1 MAITKCSVI
10 NILFLLLLLYQECL
24 SCQKA
29 PNNGK
34 NNYGL
39 NDDELGA
46 ILFGLNY
53 DSIAKNKDNLEKRK
67 NVENE
72 SIFLRNFANED
83 TSKNTQSEKAQ
94 KEIKIE
100 TETESVNSNEKEVA
114 TSQKSDTSNKNS
126 SVENEKIEL
135 KNDELLGKNFE
146 KDKVNKKG
154 DNTNTTNNHDL
165 TNSSE
170 KQGVDIRGSKN
181 MNNYLQ
187 KTGDTNIE
195 KSESLQ
201 KDVNIKNH
209 NEEANDAK
217 RLDSAQTN
225 NEKSKI
231 SKDTIDKD
239 VQSNELTNLASNRSN
254 KKSQGLAKK
263 ENELKSANL
272 EENHNAK
279 KDLLKKD
286 QKREDGKK
294 ITHPENS
301 NSDQYGVQVSLN
313 DEEKNTNTKSV
324 SHSEDHSAS
333 YSGEKFGTHVSNSQ
347 KDMLKNIRPVQFDES
362 AYGKLNG
369 GSPEN
374 DENEILNK
382 INKNNENNFSEK
394 VALRKGTKDRNE
406 YEYFKLKSND
416 FKVLGIINKYSSRGG
431 FSISVD
437 CGGYDDFDEV
447 PGVSNLLQHAI
458 FYKSEKRNT
467 TLLSE
472 LGKYSSEYNSCT
484 SESSTSY
491 YATAHSEDI
500 YHLLNLFAEN
510 LFYPV
515 FSEEHIQNEVKEI
528 NNKYISIENNLESC
542 LKIASQ
548 YITNFK
554 YSKFFVNG
562 NYTTLCENVLKNRL
576 SIKNILTEFH
586 KKCYQPR
593 NMSLTIL
600 LGNKVNTADHYNMK
614 DVENMVVH
622 IFGKIKNESY
632 PIDGDVIGKRIN
644 RMESERVNLY
654 GKKDSYNDANF
665 IHIEGRNEK
674 EAAFLQSM
682 NELHY
687 ALDLNQKSRYVE
699 IIKKEEWG
707 DQLYLYWSSKTNAEL
722 CKKIEEFGSMT
733 FLREIFSDFRR
744 NGLYYKISVENK
756 YVYDLEVTSICNK
769 YYLNFGILVKLTQR
783 GRTNLAHLIHICNVF
798 VNEIGKLF
806 DRDSLDKGISKYILD
821 YYREKALVTDLKF
834 NSDNVNVSLDD
845 LVIYSK
851 RLLVHADDPS
861 SLLTIHSLIEDKHKN
876 DFRNHIKI
884 TSLVGSLIRN
894 DNLNIINVVDAFS
907 LTNQSQI
914 PNTAITYALGENP
927 YLVGQGGVTND
938 VNIAL
943 PEIKVCPFN
952 SFDHNDNNVL
962 HEESFFCVPYNNRE
976 NFEFSDTKPMF
987 VSEENKNEFRASVLY
1002 SMPCLIKSSYGYN
1015 VYFKRGLTD
1024 VSKVKADFIF
1034 YFPSEKFTFYEAIFS
1049 RIHIIILRKKIKL
1062 FLTDYAS
1069 CSVNVHIKRNA
1080 ESYTVHVDTNSYYFA
1095 ELFSKLGDL
1104 LSVKEIP
1111 SKEEFDDAYDELIM
1125 NVRTSRK
1132 LGAENSLRIMHSLF
1146 NKYEP
1151 TDKEMDDILSA
1162 YFFYP
1167 SYKDYT
1173 RYVVDIFHRN
1183 YVSIFIYGNIA
1194 MPTEKEDEN
1203 ATSHTDQSATNG
1215 GSGVPNS
1222 SSSHVNDNV
1231 KDNGNDNDN
1240 TNTKANVGEHR
1251 SSLTLYAE
1259 ANNTGSASPWEKRDH
1274 RLDAQGQLGEQAFA
1288 ADSIQIS
1295 HNGVGI
1301 EYLVNLSESFIK
1313 KVTNGVVRRSES
1325 TYYTSTLV
1333 HNEDVEI
1340 NIPHMSQ
1347 NGSSSIIVSY
1357 TIESESM
1364 LSDVLINIIVDLIS
1378 SEFVKVSKLR
1388 YNDGY
1393 MVEVKPFFARYGL
1406 SGLLFV
1412 IQSFEKDVEKLEA
1425 HICTFVKYVIF
1436 QLMNIGTSDLVKKL
1450 ESMKE
1455 YYIINNSIFTF
1466 DQEYASITDQL
1477 TSGMECFDKKYKI
1490 IKIFDELIN
1499 CPKMIINKMNAIL
1512 KNSKKAIFKEYKAA
1526 KAVDAPSSKSDEV
1539 DDANS
1544 YVCNY
1549 SRKAPA
1555 KLSSVQLAANS
1566 RSAKKKQPKERTLRK
1581 DTLRMRKPHKMA
1593 NFISVS
1599 NFVEI
1604 KRKGFFQ
1611 YVIDYF
1617 RSNVNSPLNDSS
1629 YLDFKSCDEEMSK
1642 RNFRVFYNFANDVNK
1657 IREYFLLK
1665 FASDKEVREKCSVD
1679 YEEIRQYCSG
1689 H

>member
-1 MAITKCSVI
+1 M
-10 NILFLLLLLYQECL
+10 
-24 SCQKA
+24 
-29 PNNGK
+29 
-34 NNYGL
+34 
-39 NDDELGA
+39 
-46 ILFGLNY
+46 
-53 DSIAKNKDNLEKRK
+53 
-67 NVENE
+67 
-72 SIFLRNFANED
+72 
-83 TSKNTQSEKAQ
+83 
-94 KEIKIE
+94 
-100 TETESVNSNEKEVA
+100 
-114 TSQKSDTSNKNS
+114 
-126 SVENEKIEL
+126 
-135 KNDELLGKNFE
+135 
-146 KDKVNKKG
+146 
-154 DNTNTTNNHDL
+154 
-165 TNSSE
+165 
-170 KQGVDIRGSKN
+170 
-181 MNNYLQ
+181 
-187 KTGDTNIE
+187 
-195 KSESLQ
+195 
-201 KDVNIKNH
+201 
-209 NEEANDAK
+209 
-217 RLDSAQTN
+217 
-225 NEKSKI
+225 
-231 SKDTIDKD
+231 
-239 VQSNELTNLASNRSN
+239 
-254 KKSQGLAKK
+254 
-263 ENELKSANL
+263 
-272 EENHNAK
+272 
-279 KDLLKKD
+279 
-286 QKREDGKK
+286 
-294 ITHPENS
+294 
-301 NSDQYGVQVSLN
+301 
-313 DEEKNTNTKSV
+313 
-324 SHSEDHSAS
+324 
-333 YSGEKFGTHVSNSQ
+333 
-347 KDMLKNIRPVQFDES
+347 
-362 AYGKLNG
+362 
-369 GSPEN
+369 
-374 DENEILNK
+374 
-382 INKNNENNFSEK
+382 
-394 VALRKGTKDRNE
+394 
-406 YEYFKLKSND
+406 
-416 FKVLGIINKYSSRGG
+416 
-431 FSISVD
+431 
-437 CGGYDDFDEV
+437 
-447 PGVSNLLQHAI
+447 
-458 FYKSEKRNT
+458 
-467 TLLSE
+467 
-472 LGKYSSEYNSCT
+472 
-484 SESSTSY
+484 
-491 YATAHSEDI
+491 
-500 YHLLNLFAEN
+500 
-510 LFYPV
+510 
-515 FSEEHIQNEVKEI
+515 
-528 NNKYISIENNLESC
+528 SIENNLESC

-548 YITNFK
+548 YITDFK

-614 DVENMVVH
+614 DVENMVAH

-632 PIDGDVIGKRIN
+632 PIDGDVIKKQIN
-644 RMESERVNLY
+644 RMESERVNFN
-654 GKKDSYNDANF
+654 GKKDNYNDANF
-665 IHIEGRNEK
+665 IYMEGRDEK
-674 EAAFLQSM
+674 EAAFVQSM

-687 ALDLNQKSRYVE
+687 SLDLNQKSRYVE

-744 NGLYYKISVENK
+744 NGFYYKISVENK

-769 YYLNFGILVKLTQR
+769 YYLNFGILVKLTQS
-783 GRTNLAHLIHICNVF
+783 GKSNLAHLIHICNVF
-798 VNEIGKLF
+798 VNEISKLF

-821 YYREKALVTDLKF
+821 YYREKALVTDLNF
-834 NSDNVNVSLDD
+834 NSDNVNVSIDD
-845 LVIYSK
+845 LVIYSN

-907 LTNQSQI
+907 LTNQGQI
-914 PNTAITYALGENP
+914 PNTTITYALGENP

-952 SFDHNDNNVL
+952 SFDNNNAL
-962 HEESFFCVPYNNRE
+962 HEESFFCVPYNNKE

-1015 VYFKRGLTD
+1015 IYFKRGLTD
-1024 VSKVKADFIF
+1024 ASKVKADFIF
-1034 YFPSEKFTFYEAIFS
+1034 YFPSEKITFYEAIFS

-1080 ESYTVHVDTNSYYFA
+1080 ESYSVHVDTNSYHFS

-1104 LSVKEIP
+1104 LSVKETP
-1111 SKEEFDDAYDELIM
+1111 SKEEFADAYDELNM
-1125 NVRTSRK
+1125 YVRSSRK
-1132 LGAENSLRIMHSLF
+1132 LGAGNSLKIMHSLF
-1146 NKYEP
+1146 NQYEP
-1151 TDKEMDDILSA
+1151 TDKEMDDLLSA

-1167 SYKDYT
+1167 SYTDYT
-1173 RYVVDIFHRN
+1173 KYVVDFFHRN

-1194 MPTEKEDEN
+1194 MTTEKENEN
-1203 ATSHTDQSATNG
+1203 ATSYTDQNADNG

-1222 SSSHVNDNV
+1222 RRHNV
-1231 KDNGNDNDN
+1231 NDN
-1240 TNTKANVGEHR
+1240 TNASATVSVNGNGGWHR
-1251 SSLTLYAE
+1251 SSLMLYAE
-1259 ANNTGSASPWEKRDH
+1259 ENNKGSASQWEERDN
-1274 RLDAQGQLGEQAFA
+1274 RLNAQEKLGEQAFA
-1288 ADSIQIS
+1288 PDSIQIS

-1325 TYYTSTLV
+1325 TYYTSKLV

-1340 NIPHMSQ
+1340 NIPNMSQ

-1378 SEFVKVSKLR
+1378 SDFVKVSKLR
-1388 YNDGY
+1388 YNDGN
-1393 MVEVKPFFARYGL
+1393 MVEVKPFFTRYGL

-1412 IQSFEKDVEKLEA
+1412 IQSFDKDVEKLEA

-1436 QLMNIGTSDLVKKL
+1436 QLMNIGMSDMVKKL

-1455 YYIINNSIFTF
+1455 YYIINNTIFTF

-1499 CPKMIINKMNAIL
+1499 CPKIILNKMNAIL
-1512 KNSKKAIFKEYKAA
+1512 KNSKKAIFKEYKADHA
-1526 KAVDAPSSKSDEV
+1526 SSSKSDQV
-1539 DDANS
+1539 DNENS
-1544 YVCNY
+1544 YMCNY
-1549 SRKAPA
+1549 SHKVPA

-1566 RSAKKKQPKERTLRK
+1566 RLAKKKQPKERTLRN
-1581 DTLRMRKPHKMA
+1581 DTFRMSKLRKME
-1593 NFISVS
+1593 NFINVS
-1599 NFVEI
+1599 NFVQI
-1604 KRKGFFQ
+1604 KSKGFFQ

-1617 RSNVNSPLNDSS
+1617 RGNVNSPLNDNN

-1665 FASDKEVREKCSVD
+1665 FSSDKEIREKCSVD
-1679 YEEIRQYCSG
+1679 YEEIRQYCSE

>member
-1 MAITKCSVI
+1 MKRIMAITKCSLI
-10 NILFLLLLLYQECL
+10 SILFLLLLFYQES
-24 SCQKA
+24 SCSKKA
-29 PNNGK
+29 LNNGK

-83 TSKNTQSEKAQ
+83 TSNNTQSEKTQ
-94 KEIKIE
+94 KEI
-100 TETESVNSNEKEVA
+100 ETESVNSNKKEVA
-114 TSQKSDTSNKNS
+114 TSEKNHISNENL
-126 SVENEKIEL
+126 SVKNEKVEL
-135 KNDELLGKNFE
+135 KNDELLGGNFD

-154 DNTNTTNNHDL
+154 DNTSTTNNDDL
-165 TNSSE
+165 TNSSG
-170 KQGVDIRGSKN
+170 KQSVDIRESQN
-181 MNNYLQ
+181 INNYIQ

-209 NEEANDAK
+209 NEETNDAK
-217 RLDSAQTN
+217 RLDSRQTN
-225 NEKSKI
+225 SEKSKI
-231 SKDTIDKD
+231 SKDTIDKS
-239 VQSNELTNLASNRSN
+239 VQSNEFTKLAINR
-254 KKSQGLAKK
+254 LDKK

-272 EENHNAK
+272 EKNQNAK
-279 KDLLKKD
+279 KDLLENAP
-286 QKREDGKK
+286 QREDGKK

-301 NSDQYGVQVSLN
+301 KSDEYGVNVSLN
-313 DEEKNTNTKSV
+313 NEEVKNTNTKSV
-324 SHSEDHSAS
+324 SNSEDHTVS
-333 YSGEKFGTHVSNSQ
+333 YSEEKFGTHVANSP
-347 KDMLKNIRPVQFDES
+347 KGMLKIIKPVQFHES
-362 AYGKLNG
+362 VYSKLND
-369 GSPEN
+369 GSPEY
-374 DENEILNK
+374 DENSILNG
-382 INKNNENNFSEK
+382 INENNENIFSEK
-394 VALRKGTKDRNE
+394 ITLRKGAKDRNE

-447 PGVSNLLQHAI
+447 PGISNLLKHAI

-472 LGKYSSEYNSCT
+472 LGKYSSKYNSYI
-484 SESSTSY
+484 SESFTSY

-528 NNKYISIENNLESC
+528 NNKYISMENSPEYC

-548 YITNFK
+548 YITDFK

-576 SIKNILTEFH
+576 SIKNILAEFH

-632 PIDGDVIGKRIN
+632 PIGGEGIEKQIN
-644 RMESERVNLY
+644 RMESERVNSN

-665 IHIEGRNEK
+665 IYMEGRNEK
-674 EAAFLQSM
+674 EAVFLQYM

-687 ALDLNQKSRYVE
+687 SLDLNQKTRYVE
-699 IIKKEEWG
+699 ILKKEKWG
-707 DQLYLYWSSKTNAEL
+707 DQLYLYWSSRTNAEL
-722 CKKIEEFGSMT
+722 CKKIEEFGSMS

-744 NGLYYKISVENK
+744 KGFYYKISVENK

-769 YYLNFGILVKLTQR
+769 YYLNFGILVKLTQS
-783 GRTNLAHLIHICNVF
+783 GKSNLAHLIHICNVF
-798 VNEIGKLF
+798 VNEISKLF

-821 YYREKALVTDLKF
+821 YYREKALVTDLNF
-834 NSDNVNVSLDD
+834 NSDNVNVSLND
-845 LVIYSK
+845 LVIYSN
-851 RLLVHADDPS
+851 RLLLHADDPS
-861 SLLTIHSLIEDKHKN
+861 SLLTINSLIEDKYKN

-884 TSLVGSLIRN
+884 TSLLGSLIRN
-894 DNLNIINVVDAFS
+894 DNLNIINVVDVFS
-907 LTNQSQI
+907 LTDQSEI
-914 PNTAITYALGENP
+914 PNTTITYALGENP
-927 YLVGQGGVTND
+927 YLVGEGRVTND

-952 SFDHNDNNVL
+952 NFDHNNVL
-962 HEESFFCVPYNNRE
+962 HEESFFCVPYSNRE

-987 VSEENKNEFRASVLY
+987 VSEENKNKFRDNVLY

-1015 VYFKRGLTD
+1015 VYFKKGLTD
-1024 VSKVKADFIF
+1024 ASKVKADFVF

-1069 CSVNVHIKRNA
+1069 CSINVHIKHNA
-1080 ESYTVHVDTNSYYFA
+1080 ESYTVHVDSNSYYFA
-1095 ELFSKLGDL
+1095 ELISKLGDL
-1104 LSVKEIP
+1104 LSVKETP
-1111 SKEEFDDAYDELIM
+1111 SKEEFADAYDELSMYVRSSRELGAANSLKIM
-1125 NVRTSRK
+1125 N
-1132 LGAENSLRIMHSLF
+1132 SLF
-1146 NKYEP
+1146 NQYDP
-1151 TDKEMDDILSA
+1151 TDKEMDDLLSA

-1173 RYVVDIFHRN
+1173 KYVVDFFHRN

-1194 MPTEKEDEN
+1194 MTTEKENEN
-1203 ATSHTDQSATNG
+1203 ATSYTDQNADNG
-1215 GSGVPNS
+1215 GRGVPNS
-1222 SSSHVNDNV
+1222 SSHVNV
-1231 KDNGNDNDN
+1231 KDNTNASVNGNADQ
-1240 TNTKANVGEHR
+1240 HR
-1251 SSLTLYAE
+1251 SSLMLYTE
-1259 ANNTGSASPWEKRDH
+1259 ANNKGSVSQWEERDN
-1274 RLDAQGQLGEQAFA
+1274 RLQAHEKLGEQAFA
-1288 ADSIQIS
+1288 AASVQIS

-1313 KVTNGVVRRSES
+1313 KVTNGAVRRSES
-1325 TYYTSTLV
+1325 TYYTSKLV

-1340 NIPHMSQ
+1340 NIPNMSQ
-1347 NGSSSIIVSY
+1347 NRSSSIIVSY
-1357 TIESESM
+1357 TIESESL

-1378 SEFVKVSKLR
+1378 SDFVKVSKLR

-1393 MVEVKPFFARYGL
+1393 MVEVKPFFTRYGL

-1412 IQSFEKDVEKLEA
+1412 IQSFDKDVEKLEA

-1436 QLMNIGTSDLVKKL
+1436 QLMNIGMSDMVKKL

-1455 YYIINNSIFTF
+1455 YYIINNTIFTF

-1477 TSGMECFDKKYKI
+1477 ASGMECFDKKYKI

-1499 CPKMIINKMNAIL
+1499 CPKIILNKMNDIL
-1512 KNSKKAIFKEYKAA
+1512 KNSKKAIFKEYKE
-1526 KAVDAPSSKSDEV
+1526 VHESSGKSDQVENT
-1539 DDANS
+1539 NS
-1544 YVCNY
+1544 YMCNY
-1549 SRKAPA
+1549 SRKAPP

-1566 RSAKKKQPKERTLRK
+1566 RLAKKNKPKERTLRN
-1581 DTLRMRKPHKMA
+1581 DTFRMNKLHKKE
-1593 NFISVS
+1593 NFINVS

-1604 KRKGFFQ
+1604 KREGFFQ
-1611 YVIDYF
+1611 YVMDYF
-1617 RSNVNSPLNDSS
+1617 SSNVNSPLNDSN

-1642 RNFRVFYNFANDVNK
+1642 RNFHVFYNFANDINK
-1657 IREYFLLK
+1657 IREYFLLM
-1665 FASDKEVREKCSVD
+1665 FSSDKKIREKCSVD
-1679 YEEIRQYCSG
+1679 YEEIRQYCSEY
-1689 H
+1689 

>member
-1 MAITKCSVI
+1 MRHIMAITKCSVI
-10 NILFLLLLLYQECL
+10 NILFLLLLFYQECS

-29 PNNGK
+29 LNNGK

-39 NDDELGA
+39 KDEELGA

-83 TSKNTQSEKAQ
+83 TSKNKQSEKAQ
-94 KEIKIE
+94 KEIE
-100 TETESVNSNEKEVA
+100 TKSVNSNKKEVA
-114 TSQKSDTSNKNS
+114 TSQKNDTSNDNSPVKNGE
-126 SVENEKIEL
+126 VEL
-135 KNDELLGKNFE
+135 KNDELLRKNFE
-146 KDKVNKKG
+146 KDEVNKKG
-154 DNTNTTNNHDL
+154 DNTSTDNNHDL
-165 TNSSE
+165 TNSSGKE
-170 KQGVDIRGSKN
+170 SVDIRGSQN
-181 MNNYLQ
+181 INNYLQ

-217 RLDSAQTN
+217 RLDRGQEN
-225 NEKSKI
+225 NEKNKI
-231 SKDTIDKD
+231 SKDTIDKG
-239 VQSNELTNLASNRSN
+239 VQSNELTNLASNRLD
-254 KKSQGLAKK
+254 KKSEGLAKK
-263 ENELKSANL
+263 ENELKSANF
-272 EENHNAK
+272 EENQNAK
-279 KDLLKKD
+279 KDLLKKAP
-286 QKREDGKK
+286 KREDGKK
-294 ITHPENS
+294 TTHPENS

-313 DEEKNTNTKSV
+313 NEEVKNTNTNSV
-324 SHSEDHSAS
+324 AHSEDHNVS
-333 YSGEKFGTHVSNSQ
+333 YSGENFGTHVANSQ
-347 KDMLKNIRPVQFDES
+347 KDRLKIIKPVQFDER
-362 AYGKLNG
+362 AYGKLND
-369 GSPEN
+369 GSPED

-382 INKNNENNFSEK
+382 MDKNNENIFSEK
-394 VALRKGTKDRNE
+394 ITLRKGAKDRNE

-447 PGVSNLLQHAI
+447 PGISNLLHHAI

-472 LGKYSSEYNSCT
+472 LGKYSSKCNSYT
-484 SESSTSY
+484 SESFTSY

-528 NNKYISIENNLESC
+528 NYKYISMENNLESC

-548 YITNFK
+548 YITDFK

-576 SIKNILTEFH
+576 SIKNILTAFH

-600 LGNKVNTADHYNMK
+600 LGNKVNTSDHYNMK
-614 DVENMVVH
+614 DVENMVVQ

-632 PIDGDVIGKRIN
+632 PIDGDGIEKQIN
-644 RMESERVNLY
+644 RMESERVNFN

-665 IHIEGRNEK
+665 IYMERRNQKE

-687 ALDLNQKSRYVE
+687 SLDLNQKSRYVE
-699 IIKKEEWG
+699 IIKKKEWG

-744 NGLYYKISVENK
+744 NGFYYKISVENK
-756 YVYDLEVTSICNK
+756 YVYDLKVTSICNK
-769 YYLNFGILVKLTQR
+769 YYLNFGILVKMTQR
-783 GRTNLAHLIHICNVF
+783 GKTNLAHLIHICNVF
-798 VNEIGKLF
+798 VNEISKLF

-821 YYREKALVTDLKF
+821 YYREKALVTDLNF
-834 NSDNVNVSLDD
+834 NTDNVNVSLND
-845 LVIYSK
+845 LVIYSN

-861 SLLTIHSLIEDKHKN
+861 SLLTIDSLIEDKHKN

-914 PNTAITYALGENP
+914 PNTTITYALGENP

-943 PEIKVCPFN
+943 PEIRVCPFN
-952 SFDHNDNNVL
+952 SFDHDNVL
-962 HEESFFCVPYNNRE
+962 HEESFFCVPYSNRE

-1024 VSKVKADFIF
+1024 ASKVKADFIF

-1049 RIHIIILRKKIKL
+1049 RIHIIILRQKIKL

-1080 ESYTVHVDTNSYYFA
+1080 ESYTLHVDTNSYHFA
-1095 ELFSKLGDL
+1095 ELFSKLGNL
-1104 LSVKEIP
+1104 LSVKETP
-1111 SKEEFDDAYDELIM
+1111 SKEEFADAYDELNM
-1125 NVRTSRK
+1125 YVRSSRE
-1132 LGAENSLRIMHSLF
+1132 LGAANTLKIMHSLF
-1146 NKYEP
+1146 DQYEP
-1151 TDKEMDDILSA
+1151 TDKEMDDLLSA

-1173 RYVVDIFHRN
+1173 KYVAEFFHRN
-1183 YVSIFIYGNIA
+1183 YVIVFIYGNIA
-1194 MPTEKEDEN
+1194 MTTGKENGN
-1203 ATSHTDQSATNG
+1203 ASGYMDQNADNG

-1222 SSSHVNDNV
+1222 SSDHLNVNA
-1231 KDNGNDNDN
+1231 N
-1240 TNTKANVGEHR
+1240 TNANVSVNGDGHR
-1251 SSLTLYAE
+1251 SSLIPYAE
-1259 ANNTGSASPWEKRDH
+1259 ANNKGTASQWEKRDK
-1274 RLDAQGQLGEQAFA
+1274 RLDAQEKLREHASAEDAFK
-1288 ADSIQIS
+1288 IS

-1313 KVTNGVVRRSES
+1313 KVTNGVIRRSES
-1325 TYYTSTLV
+1325 TYYTSKLV
-1333 HNEDVEI
+1333 QNEDVEI
-1340 NIPHMSQ
+1340 NIPNMSE

-1378 SEFVKVSKLR
+1378 SDFVKVSKLR

-1393 MVEVKPFFARYGL
+1393 MVEVKPFFTRYGL

-1412 IQSFEKDVEKLEA
+1412 IQSFDKDVEKLEA

-1436 QLMNIGTSDLVKKL
+1436 QLMNIGMSDMVRKI

-1455 YYIINNSIFTF
+1455 YYIINNNIFTF
-1466 DQEYASITDQL
+1466 DQEYESITDQL

-1499 CPKMIINKMNAIL
+1499 CPKILLNKMNDIL
-1512 KNSKKAIFKEYKAA
+1512 KNSKKAIFKEYKTVHASHA
-1526 KAVDAPSSKSDEV
+1526 SSSKSDKV
-1539 DDANS
+1539 DNANS
-1544 YVCNY
+1544 YMCNY
-1549 SRKAPA
+1549 SRKAGA
-1555 KLSSVQLAANS
+1555 KLSSVQLTANS
-1566 RSAKKKQPKERTLRK
+1566 QWAKKKQPKERTLRN
-1581 DTLRMRKPHKMA
+1581 DTYRMSKLHKMK
-1593 NFISVS
+1593 NFINVS
-1599 NFVEI
+1599 DFVEI

-1617 RSNVNSPLNDSS
+1617 RSNVNSPLNDNN

-1642 RNFRVFYNFANDVNK
+1642 RNFRVFDNFANDVNK

-1665 FASDKEVREKCSVD
+1665 FSSDKEIREKCSVD
-1679 YEEIRQYCSG
+1679 YEEIRQYCSE

>member
-10 NILFLLLLLYQECL
+10 NILLLLLLFYQECS

-29 PNNGK
+29 LNNGNK
-34 NNYGL
+34 NYGL

-67 NVENE
+67 NVEHE
-72 SIFLRNFANED
+72 SIFLRNFSNED
-83 TSKNTQSEKAQ
+83 TSKNTPSEKAQ
-94 KEIKIE
+94 KVIE
-100 TETESVNSNEKEVA
+100 TESANSNKTDVA
-114 TSQKSDTSNKNS
+114 TSQKNDTSNKNS
-126 SVENEKIEL
+126 SVKNEQVEL
-135 KNDELLGKNFE
+135 KNDELLRTNFE
-146 KDKVNKKG
+146 DKVNKKG
-154 DNTNTTNNHDL
+154 DNTSFTNNHDL
-165 TNSSE
+165 TNSSG
-170 KQGVDIRGSKN
+170 KQSVEIRESKN
-181 MNNYLQ
+181 INNYVQ
-187 KTGDTNIE
+187 KTGDMNIE

-201 KDVNIKNH
+201 KDVNIKNR

-217 RLDSAQTN
+217 RLDSGQTN
-225 NEKSKI
+225 NENSKI
-231 SKDTIDKD
+231 SKDTIDKGIE
-239 VQSNELTNLASNRSN
+239 SNELTNLANNRLD
-254 KKSQGLAKK
+254 KKSEGLARKQ
-263 ENELKSANL
+263 NELKSANL
-272 EENHNAK
+272 EENQNAK
-279 KDLLKKD
+279 KDLLKNAS
-286 QKREDGKK
+286 KREHGKQ
-294 ITHPENS
+294 ITNPENS
-301 NSDQYGVQVSLN
+301 NSDQHGVKVSLN
-313 DEEKNTNTKSV
+313 NEQIKNTNTESIP
-324 SHSEDHSAS
+324 HSEDHSS
-333 YSGEKFGTHVSNSQ
+333 RYSGEHFGTHVANSQ
-347 KDMLKNIRPVQFDES
+347 QDMLKNIKPVQFNES
-362 AYGKLNG
+362 AYGNLNHG
-369 GSPEN
+369 FPEY

-382 INKNNENNFSEK
+382 INKNNENVFSEK
-394 VALRKGTKDRNE
+394 ITLRKGNKDRNE

-431 FSISVD
+431 LSISVD

-447 PGVSNLLQHAI
+447 PGISNLLQHAI

-472 LGKYSSEYNSCT
+472 LGKYSSKYNSNT
-484 SESSTSY
+484 SESFTSY

-500 YHLLNLFAEN
+500 YHLLNLFAQN

-515 FSEEHIQNEVKEI
+515 FNEEHIQNEVKEI

-548 YITNFK
+548 YITDFK

-632 PIDGDVIGKRIN
+632 PIDRDIIEKQIN
-644 RMESERVNLY
+644 RMESERVHFN

-665 IHIEGRNEK
+665 IYMQRRNEK
-674 EAAFLQSM
+674 EAAFVQSM

-687 ALDLNQKSRYVE
+687 SLDLNQNSRYIE
-699 IIKKEEWG
+699 IKKTEDWG
-707 DQLYLYWSSKTNAEL
+707 DQLYLYWSSRTNAEL

-744 NGLYYKISVENK
+744 NGFYYKISVENK

-769 YYLNFGILVKLTQR
+769 YYFNFGIFLKLTQK
-783 GRTNLAHLIHICNVF
+783 GKSNLAHLIHICNVF
-798 VNEIGKLF
+798 VNEISKLF
-806 DRDSLDKGISKYILD
+806 DPDSLDKGISKYLLD
-821 YYREKALVTDLKF
+821 YYREKALVTDLNF
-834 NSDNVNVSLDD
+834 NSDNVNVSLND
-845 LVIYSK
+845 LVIYSN
-851 RLLVHADDPS
+851 RLLVYGDDPS

-914 PNTAITYALGENP
+914 PNTTITYALGENP
-927 YLVGQGGVTND
+927 YLVGEGGVTND

-943 PEIKVCPFN
+943 PEIQVCPFN
-952 SFDHNDNNVL
+952 NFDHNNVL
-962 HEESFFCVPYNNRE
+962 HEEPFFCVPYSNRE

-987 VSEENKNEFRASVLY
+987 VSEQNKNEFRASVLY

-1015 VYFKRGLTD
+1015 VYFKKGLTD
-1024 VSKVKADFIF
+1024 ASKVKADFIF

-1069 CSVNVHIKRNA
+1069 CSVNVHIKQNT

-1104 LSVKEIP
+1104 LSVTETP
-1111 SKEEFDDAYDELIM
+1111 SKEEFADAYDELNM
-1125 NVRTSRK
+1125 YVRSSRK
-1132 LGAENSLRIMHSLF
+1132 LGAANSLKIMHSLF
-1146 NKYEP
+1146 NQYEP
-1151 TDKEMDDILSA
+1151 TDKEMDDLLSA

-1173 RYVVDIFHRN
+1173 KYVVDFFHRN

-1194 MPTEKEDEN
+1194 MTTEKDNEN
-1203 ATSHTDQSATNG
+1203 ASSYTNQNADNG
-1215 GSGVPNS
+1215 GG
-1222 SSSHVNDNV
+1222 
-1231 KDNGNDNDN
+1231 
-1240 TNTKANVGEHR
+1240 HR
-1251 SSLTLYAE
+1251 SSLMLYAQ
-1259 ANNTGSASPWEKRDH
+1259 ANNKGSASQWDKRDNSLH
-1274 RLDAQGQLGEQAFA
+1274 AKKKLGEQAFV

-1325 TYYTSTLV
+1325 TYYTSKLV

-1378 SEFVKVSKLR
+1378 SDFVKVSKLR

-1393 MVEVKPFFARYGL
+1393 MVEVKPFFTRNGL

-1412 IQSFEKDVEKLEA
+1412 IESFDKDVEKLEA

-1436 QLMNIGTSDLVKKL
+1436 QLMNIGMSDMVKKL

-1455 YYIINNSIFTF
+1455 YYIINNTIFTF

-1499 CPKMIINKMNAIL
+1499 CPKIILNKMNDIL
-1512 KNSKKAIFKEYKAA
+1512 KNSKKAIFKEYKE
-1526 KAVDAPSSKSDEV
+1526 VQESSSKSDQV
-1539 DDANS
+1539 DNVNS
-1544 YVCNY
+1544 YMCNY
-1549 SRKAPA
+1549 SRKTPA

-1566 RSAKKKQPKERTLRK
+1566 RLVKKKQQKQRTLRN
-1581 DTLRMRKPHKMA
+1581 DTFRMRKLHKKE
-1593 NFISVS
+1593 NFINVS

-1617 RSNVNSPLNDSS
+1617 RSNVNSPLNDSN

-1642 RNFRVFYNFANDVNK
+1642 SNFRIFDNFANDVNK

-1665 FASDKEVREKCSVD
+1665 FSSDKEIRDKCSVD
-1679 YEEIRQYCSG
+1679 YDEIRQYCSE